1 MFDFLGIGMGEIL
14 LILIVAL
21 VVVGPDKIPEIAR
34 KTGKV
39 MRALKKTTSDLMAE
53 VNREIEMEEK
63 NPVQSEM
70 KAVQSAMAP
79 VSELLNE
86 PITLENESKVKVK
99 NES

>member
-63 NPVQSEM
+63 NPIQSEM
-70 KAVQSAMAP
+70 KVVQSAMTP

-86 PITLENESKVKVK
+86 PIILENEPKVKSEK
-99 NES
+99 